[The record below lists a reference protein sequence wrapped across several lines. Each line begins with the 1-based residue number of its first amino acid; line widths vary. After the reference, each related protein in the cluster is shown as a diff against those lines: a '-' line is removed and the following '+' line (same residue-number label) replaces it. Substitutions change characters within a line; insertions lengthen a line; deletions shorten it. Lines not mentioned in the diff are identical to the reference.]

1 MIDHASCDCFSA
13 SPLSRCV
20 QLRELATDRGRYMTL
35 IKLLD
40 YQLYPQMI
48 FLATI
53 DTDTNSGEKNGNRI
67 KRF

>member
-1 MIDHASCDCFSA
+1 MIECLATLHVTAA
-13 SPLSRCV
+13 PLSGCV
-20 QLRELATDRGRYMTL
+20 QLRELPADRPRYMTL

-40 YQLYPQMI
+40 YQLYPQMM

-53 DTDTNSGEKNGNRI
+53 DTDTNSGGKNGNRI

>member
-1 MIDHASCDCFSA
+1 MIELLTKLHVTAA
-13 SPLSRCV
+13 PLYRCV
-20 QLRELATDRGRYMTL
+20 QSRELPADRARYMTL

-53 DTDTNSGEKNGNRI
+53 DTDTNSGLGRKIE
-67 KRF
+67 